1 MEQARAIKNL
11 LDSNLSLE
19 QVCRNCNLTEA
30 SVKRRL
36 SLLSREEEMPE
47 VIEAI
52 DKGEITFS
60 TGEILSRISNQPLRV
75 DLLDFAKKGA
85 SGSEILKILEL
96 KINKNHVDPKM
107 YTLTIHQ
114 GVARYDGKE

>member
-11 LDSNLSLE
+11 LDAGLSME
-19 QVCRNCNLTEA
+19 QVCKNCALAENTIKA
-30 SVKRRL
+30 RL
-36 SLLSREEEMPE
+36 SLLSKEEEMPE

-75 DLLDFAKKGA
+75 ALLDYAKKGA